1 LIEHSHRAVKLPRHF
16 LDHWLRAFEKSR
28 VDNHSM
34 VTRFIERLESTLPDD
49 SRPGGG
55 ITAAYR
61 MGGGWRSSPD
71 SQRSL
76 WQTLRLA
83 WQERRYLR
91 KTWPHEAGAATWLV
105 ADDRR
110 SGVIEGWTALSDQ
123 LRTFGGATAP
133 YWLRQWQSEGSRLI
147 CFTPNLLALRPLA
160 AQETTHLSYLSLFAV
175 PLAWPGHFVAAAYRM
190 LSNQPLGAFAR
201 KNAWITTLLAA
212 SFDVLMAR
220 QLPDRLLMITSNSF
234 VIELLRY
241 MHAASGR
248 GEGVTEVLHGIPS
261 IEIETY
267 HQDMMGFP
275 NGGLSGRIRLV
286 PPVPG
291 LRVNTAGG
299 HVLVEPEL
307 INLKMNAVS
316 RQIDLSALAKECVR
330 RDEARGRV
338 HVVTLNGAGTVE
350 GKHYL
355 QTGCF
360 AAEQAIVRHML
371 GEARRLGLA
380 VHVQYSLHPAH
391 IKSGDAQAIRE
402 VLAVDGV
409 EILEDSMQSWLES
422 DLCVSIFSSASWDA
436 LALGCDVVFG
446 VTPADQLYSSDML
459 ASFAHPT
466 RELTLFEVLSQ
477 ALSHMPGRSRPSP
490 HDRVARITGTLG
502 GLSEADTVQR
512 H

>member
-1 LIEHSHRAVKLPRHF
+1 MKLPRHF

-34 VTRFIERLESTLPDD
+34 VTRFVSRLESTLPDGAK
-49 SRPGGG
+49 PAGGG
-55 ITAAYR
+55 AAYYQ

-71 SQRSL
+71 ARRSL
-76 WQTLRLA
+76 WQTVRLA

-91 KTWPHEAGAATWLV
+91 QAWPLEAGAAMWLV

-110 SGVIEGWTALSDQ
+110 SGIIQGWAALADQ
-123 LRTFGGATAP
+123 LRTFGGTTP
-133 YWLRQWQSEGSRLI
+133 PSWLRQWQSEGRRLI
-147 CFTPNLLALRPLA
+147 CFTPNLLALRPSD
-160 AQETTHLSYLSLFAV
+160 AQKTTHLSYLSLFAV
-175 PLAWPGHFVAAAYRM
+175 PLVWPGRFVAAALRM
-190 LSNQPLGAFAR
+190 LSNQPLRALTQ
-201 KNAWITTLLAA
+201 KNAWITSLLAA
-212 SFDVLMAR
+212 SFDVLLAR
-220 QLPDRLLMITSNSF
+220 QVPDRLLMITSNSF

-241 MHAASGR
+241 MHVASGR

-261 IEIETY
+261 LEIEMY
-267 HQDMMGFP
+267 HQDMMAFP
-275 NGGLSGRIRLV
+275 HRSLSGRVRLV

-299 HVLVEPEL
+299 HVLVDTHT

-316 RQIDLSALAKECVR
+316 RQRDLSTLATECVSR
-330 RDEARGRV
+330 NEARGGV
-338 HVVTLNGAGTVE
+338 PVFTLNGAGTVE

-360 AAEQAIVRHML
+360 AAEQAILRHVL
-371 GEARRLGLA
+371 AEARRQGL
-380 VHVQYSLHPAH
+380 VLHVQYSLHPAH

-402 VLAVDGV
+402 ALAVDGV

-422 DLCVSIFSSASWDA
+422 DLCASIFSSASWDA

-446 VTPADQLYSSDML
+446 VTPDDQLYSGEIL

-466 RELTLFEVLSQ
+466 KELTLFAVLSA
-477 ALSHMPGRSRPSP
+477 ALFRIPGRPRPSP
-490 HDRVARITGTLG
+490 HERVTTITGTSG
-502 GLSEADTVQR
+502 KVV
-512 H
+512 